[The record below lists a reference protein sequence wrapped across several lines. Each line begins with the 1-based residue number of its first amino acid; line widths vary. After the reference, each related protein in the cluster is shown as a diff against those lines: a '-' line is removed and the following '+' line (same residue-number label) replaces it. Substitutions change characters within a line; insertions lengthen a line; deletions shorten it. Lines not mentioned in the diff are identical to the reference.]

1 MDRKGVG
8 EKEDIKRRKERQIK
22 AGKGEYW
29 QVEKIEERGRKP
41 KKMKK

>member
-1 MDRKGVG
+1 VG

-29 QVEKIEERGRKP
+29 RWRRLKKEGENERKRGKT
-41 KKMKK
+41 KKG